1 VNAPHRGHGG
11 DRRRA
16 RLRGTERLNGLDYA
30 EVEGTDSRPELHVY
44 LLRSL
49 PHGDDR
55 RPFTAANVVIEGG
68 PPGEE
73 ITVQGAAEFTRA
85 PDPARDDH
93 AVLRLN
99 RRGGHARYTLRLRA
113 TPDAPLPDIDPRY
126 DAVSFTF
133 EAGTVTDVDC
143 LPPPAAAAP
152 PAAVPE
158 LSYLAKDYASF
169 RQLLLDRLATTM
181 PAWRERNA
189 ADLYLTVLEVL
200 AYEADRLS
208 YAQDAVA
215 TEAYLDTARLRRS
228 IRRHVRLVDYPMH
241 EGCNA
246 RTWIQLR
253 VTGDPVVRA
262 DRIAFLTRP
271 PGVPADRVLL
281 RAEDLEP
288 AGPLRPEIFEPLIA
302 ERPAT
307 VLPGDIVHPR
317 RLARRLLREPG
328 AAFDQLRERLPDADA
343 LDDGDLAAP
352 ALLDLLADRLTALV
366 RDPGWALRDDDATG
380 RVLRRHGT
388 LTALTG
394 DRIIEHNRAELDGMV
409 GGELSGPGRLHLHES
424 LNDIRLHPWQQADHV
439 LPAGAVSAT
448 LVDTRTGE
456 PPVRALQWLRAGD
469 VLVFEERIGP
479 ASGQAADA
487 DPAHR
492 HAVRLTS
499 VRTATDP
506 IDDQPVVE
514 IGWAAADALPFPL
527 VVTAR
532 GPAPEC
538 AVLQDVTVA
547 HGNVVLADHG
557 ETVPGPAG
565 LRDRD
570 RTIVAGPFA
579 SSDEVVPAADPTFC
593 CTDCGGVAQ
602 VDATAPR
609 YEPRVPRSPVVFA
622 APVRFD
628 APAHDALEQDPARAL
643 PALTV
648 FGPVTRPTAGEDI
661 VEWPVEGGPV
671 LRYERW
677 RARRDLLAAG
687 PADRHLVVEVDDDRV
702 AHLRFGDGRSGA
714 RPRPGSRMLVS
725 YRIGGGA
732 AGNIGADVIRHV
744 LVRGGISG
752 GRIVGVR
759 NPLPASGGT
768 DPEPVEQVRL
778 RAPHAFRTRLER
790 AVTAG
795 DYAAIVMR
803 DYPGRVQRAAAT
815 LAETSTGVTITVA
828 VDPAAAGDASPELL
842 AEIAAHLERYRR
854 IGHHVEVIGAEY
866 AAISLAVTVWVR
878 PGHQPGAVRGA
889 VLDRLGNRVLA
900 DGTLGFF
907 HPDALTFGQPIA
919 ISRLIAATAAVAG
932 VERADVTRLCL
943 VADGTGLPA
952 DDVLA
957 IEPQR
962 IARLDNDPDR
972 PERGSLTLTTEV

>member
-1 VNAPHRGHGG
+1 MSGPHHGA

-16 RLRGTERLNGLDYA
+16 RLRRTAWLNGLDYV
-30 EVEGTDSRPELHVY
+30 EVEGDENQPELHVY

-68 PPGEE
+68 PVGEE
-73 ITVQGAAEFTRA
+73 ITVRGDAEFTRA

-93 AVLRLN
+93 AVLHLS

-126 DAVSFTF
+126 SAVSFTF

-143 LPPPAAAAP
+143 LLPPPAATAP

-181 PAWRERNA
+181 PAWRERHA
-189 ADLYLTVLEVL
+189 ADLYLTVLEVF

-246 RTWIQLR
+246 RTWVMLR
-253 VTGDPVVRA
+253 VSGDPVVRA

-281 RAEDLEP
+281 GTEDLER
-288 AGPLRPEIFEPLIA
+288 AGRLRPEVFEPLIA
-302 ERPAT
+302 ARPAT
-307 VLPGDIVHPR
+307 VVTGDIVHPR
-317 RLARRLLREPG
+317 RLARRLLSEPG
-328 AAFDQLRERLPDADA
+328 AAFDQLRARLPDAGA
-343 LDDGDLAAP
+343 LERDDLTTP
-352 ALLDLLADRLTALV
+352 ALLELLAERLTALV
-366 RDPGWALRDDDATG
+366 RDPGWALRDDDATC

-394 DRIIEHNRAELDGMV
+394 DRIVEHNRAELDGMF

-424 LNDIRLHPWQQADHV
+424 LNDIRIYPWRQTSHV

-448 LVDTRTGE
+448 LADAWAGE
-456 PPVRALQWLRAGD
+456 PPVRELRRLRVGE
-469 VLVFEERIGP
+469 VLVFEERLGP

-499 VRTATDP
+499 VEPATDA
-506 IDDQPVVE
+506 IDDRPIVE
-514 IGWAAADALPFPL
+514 IGWSAADALPFPL
-527 VVTAR
+527 VVTGR
-532 GPAPEC
+532 GPAPDC
-538 AVLQDVTVA
+538 AVLRDVTVA

-557 ETVPGPAG
+557 ETAPGPVG

-570 RTIVAGPFA
+570 RTIMAGPFEPP
-579 SSDEVVPAADPTFC
+579 DEVVTVADPTFC

-602 VDATAPR
+602 VDAAVRP
-609 YEPRVPRSPVVFA
+609 YEPQVPRSPVVFA

-628 APAHDALEQDPARAL
+628 APAHDALEQDPGRAL

-648 FGPVTRPTAGEDI
+648 FGPVTRPTAGEDT
-661 VEWPVEGGPV
+661 VERPVGDGPA

-677 RARRDLLAAG
+677 RAHRDLLAAG

-702 AHLRFGDGRSGA
+702 AHLRFGDGQCGA

-725 YRIGGGA
+725 YRVGGGV
-732 AGNIGADVIRHV
+732 AGNVGADMIRHV
-744 LVRGGISG
+744 LVRGGVSG

-759 NPLPASGGT
+759 NPLPAVGGI

-803 DYPGRVQRAAAT
+803 DYAGRIQRAAAT
-815 LAETSTGVTITVA
+815 LAETAAGVTITVA
-828 VDPAAAGDASPELL
+828 VDPAAAGDAPPELL
-842 AEIAAHLERYRR
+842 EEITAHLERYRR
-854 IGHHVEVIGAEY
+854 IGHRVEVTAAEY

-907 HPDALTFGQPIA
+907 HPDALTFGQPVA
-919 ISRLIAATAAVAG
+919 ISRLIAAMASVGG
-932 VERADVTRLCL
+932 VERADVTRLHL
-943 VADGTGLPA
+943 VADGAGLPA
-952 DDVLA
+952 DDVLV
-957 IEPQR
+957 IEPGR

-972 PERGSLTLTTEV
+972 PERGSLTITTEV